1 VKTTSKLLLVS
12 LLFPLSVLA
21 ADSNSTSSAVTGSNA
36 AAQNAG
42 NAQSI
47 TFTSPESS
55 TVRTTGNATLPGFS
69 GSFSSDYCGSTAGVA
84 GGGVGFAIS
93 AGAPKIDNT
102 CVMLRVFERTQQ
114 AAASLDRVDAAQA
127 QLLRTASLEVL
138 AETDPKVK
146 EIFQKRN
153 LIPQDA
159 ATLSAPAPVSTGSIP
174 AGQ

>member
-1 VKTTSKLLLVS
+1 MKTSPKLLLMS
-12 LLFPLSVLA
+12 LLFPLSVMA

-47 TFTSPESS
+47 TFTSPETS
-55 TVRTTGNATLPGFS
+55 TVRTTGNAALPGFS
-69 GSFSSDYCGSTAGVA
+69 GSFSSDYCGSTAGIA

-114 AAASLDRVDAAQA
+114 AASSLDRVDSVQA
-127 QLLRTASLEVL
+127 QLLRNASLEVL

-153 LIPQDA
+153 LIPTD
-159 ATLSAPAPVSTGSIP
+159 VSTQRESATVSMTSP
-174 AGQ
+174 PPGQ